1 MLFFTS
7 SPSPPSLTLP
17 ITFILSFHCLSL
29 LRCRLQKLI
38 IWKSNLHLIPHNRTV
53 VYVTPHP
60 VKKAEKIYAVPWLN
74 PLCLSLKL
82 HTNSGISSKI
92 FVTGLTVFLT
102 RKSRGSPSGSL
113 SLYIRYKWR
122 KINNG
127 ITDNDSYTNTE
138 NNKFSLKIFRKKK
151 LNPAHSKVKELCK
164 ILVLRR
170 KFIPCTSIY
179 VVA

>member
-17 ITFILSFHCLSL
+17 FTFILSLYCLSL
-29 LRCRLQKLI
+29 LRCRLQTLT
-38 IWKSNLHLIPHNRTV
+38 IWKSNLHLIPYNRTV
-53 VYVTPHP
+53 VCVAPHT
-60 VKKAEKIYAVPWLN
+60 VKKSRNIYAVPWLN

-113 SLYIRYKWR
+113 SLYIRYKWW

-127 ITDNDSYTNTE
+127 DTDNDSYTNT
-138 NNKFSLKIFRKKK
+138 
-151 LNPAHSKVKELCK
+151 
-164 ILVLRR
+164 
-170 KFIPCTSIY
+170 
-179 VVA
+179 